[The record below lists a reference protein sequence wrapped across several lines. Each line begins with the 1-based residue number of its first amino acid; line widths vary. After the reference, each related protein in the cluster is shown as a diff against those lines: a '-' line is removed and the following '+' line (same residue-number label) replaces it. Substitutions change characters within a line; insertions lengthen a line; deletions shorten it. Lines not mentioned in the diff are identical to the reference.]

1 VSRKT
6 RKRRAKPE
14 PTTDTRPI
22 VDTPVDWARLHARFA
37 SMQGRAVTMN
47 IIPIG
52 PVVDAQSPAE
62 MIEKTDAIL
71 VEKTK
76 KLEPN

>member
-1 VSRKT
+1 
-6 RKRRAKPE
+6 
-14 PTTDTRPI
+14 
-22 VDTPVDWARLHARFA
+22 
-37 SMQGRAVTMN
+37 MQGRAVTMN